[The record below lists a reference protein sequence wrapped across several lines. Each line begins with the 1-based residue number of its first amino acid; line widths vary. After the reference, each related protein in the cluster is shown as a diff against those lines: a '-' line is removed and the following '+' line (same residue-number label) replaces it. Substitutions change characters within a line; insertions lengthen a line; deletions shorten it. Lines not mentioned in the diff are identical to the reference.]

1 MKEVKEKLLNEYFK
15 SYKGKSLKNID
26 WINENKK
33 IVQTQIEKYKT
44 NEDSYLKVENIKY
57 LDENF
62 VFLVYGQNFD
72 LYIVID
78 YGLFSKNKWVKH
90 NLFGNVDVKTNQT
103 SLRTLLNHG
112 FAINYH
118 KICRENRNKK
128 TVKNNISNNISELQK
143 NEKSI
148 KDKIKEVDEVQM
160 KEYLI
165 KNLVE
170 PWIQEKLRPKINP
183 VWEFRKK
190 NLPGSEKNANKYNS
204 FINPFSEVSKST
216 LFVYVSGEKE
226 NITGEVL
233 DIEWNKS
240 NPFEF
245 KIYYEDDSLKPTNI
259 RIHYQ
264 RKFLK
269 LIDDFHI
276 KYQQQKEVIKNIT
289 SVTKKLLDRDENNL
303 LDVTELNDFEIL
315 IKEHQK
321 DIISKGD
328 YIQKFVK
335 INIFFQKKSKL
346 LNEMYLQI
354 LKGKNAKTVEET
366 MKELNKGVQNYE
378 RLYVNSIIMI
388 NSLLD
393 DDLINF
399 YTLYEFYDEI
409 GVFESNW
416 EKTMK
421 ETQQQILNNTEITN
435 LYLNHL
441 SKQISEME
449 TNITNSLDRLMNSNR
464 EMFMKLNYS
473 ICSRLEGINSQLIV
487 NNVLTGIQTYQLYKI
502 NRNTKSLGR

>member
-1 MKEVKEKLLNEYFK
+1 MKEVKEKLLNEYLK

-44 NEDSYLKVENIKY
+44 SEDSYLKVENIKY

-62 VFLVYGQNFD
+62 VFLIYGQNFD

-90 NLFGNVDVKTNQT
+90 NLFGSVDVKTNQT
-103 SLRTLLNHG
+103 SLLTLLNHG
-112 FAINYH
+112 FAIKYH

-128 TVKNNISNNISELQK
+128 TVKNNISELQK

-190 NLPGSEKNANKYNS
+190 NLTGSEKNVNKYYS
-204 FINPFSEVSKST
+204 FINPFSVVSKST

-245 KIYYEDDSLKPTNI
+245 KIYYEDDSLKLTKI

-303 LDVTELNDFEIL
+303 LDITELNDFEIL

-366 MKELNKGVQNYE
+366 MK
-378 RLYVNSIIMI
+378 
-388 NSLLD
+388 
-393 DDLINF
+393 
-399 YTLYEFYDEI
+399 
-409 GVFESNW
+409 
-416 EKTMK
+416 
-421 ETQQQILNNTEITN
+421 
-435 LYLNHL
+435 
-441 SKQISEME
+441 
-449 TNITNSLDRLMNSNR
+449 
-464 EMFMKLNYS
+464 
-473 ICSRLEGINSQLIV
+473 
-487 NNVLTGIQTYQLYKI
+487 
-502 NRNTKSLGR
+502 